1 MKQTLSSNRV
11 SFYLF
16 STKTFSDEKYLNAWS
31 LKGERLNAKDWFELN
46 KPIKTNFIISI

>member
-31 LKGERLNAKDWFELN
+31 LKGERLNAKDWFEFKQAN
-46 KPIKTNFIISI
+46 KDKFYN

>member
-31 LKGERLNAKDWFELN
+31 LKGERLNCKGYFKKN
-46 KPIKTNFIISI
+46 M

>member
-16 STKTFSDEKYLNAWS
+16 STKTFSDEKYVGG
-31 LKGERLNAKDWFELN
+31 K
-46 KPIKTNFIISI
+46 IKFPFGKIKLP

>member
-1 MKQTLSSNRV
+1 MKTQNISANQI

-31 LKGERLNAKDWFELN
+31 LKGERLNAKDWFEFKQAN
-46 KPIKTNFIISI
+46 KDKFYNK